1 MSTLS
6 DPSLPNHVDEYL
18 LLGKEADASDIH
30 LSVSSSPTCRRYG
43 TLLPMW
49 ENAPKFTDA
58 DTEAL
63 VRGFLDE
70 QQLKRLLEQG
80 DVDFAYTNA
89 NGRYR
94 TSVVRQRLGYDLAFR
109 IITSNLRTL
118 DELGMPN
125 QLKLLTQ
132 YHNGLVLVT

>member
-6 DPSLPNHVDEYL
+6 DPSLPAHVDDYL

-30 LSVSSSPTCRRYG
+30 LSVSSPPTCRRYG

-49 ENAPKFTDA
+49 ENAPLFTA
-58 DTEAL
+58 EDTEAL

-70 QQLKRLLEQG
+70 QQWKRLLEQG
-80 DVDFAYTNA
+80 DVDFAYNNA

-109 IITSNLRTL
+109 IISSNLRTL
-118 DELGMPN
+118 D
-125 QLKLLTQ
+125 
-132 YHNGLVLVT
+132 